1 MTRVLAVIT
10 LVVVLAG
17 AAYVVGCAKKQQPPE
32 GPMTGP
38 VEPLPVEP
46 SGIEPAAGEYTY
58 VCPHHPD
65 QTAEEPGKCP
75 TCGAYMKADTD
86 EEVEYYCPD
95 HPEVVQD
102 EPGEHEGTPLV
113 GRPKAAPVEEASS
126 AEAKPETGEGT
137 SEEGSS
143 TEEEPAGE
151 APSEI

>member
-1 MTRVLAVIT
+1 MTRVLAVT
-10 LVVVLAG
+10 MLMVVLA
-17 AAYVVGCAKKQQPPE
+17 ATAYVVGCARKPAPPE

-46 SGIEPAAGEYTY
+46 SGAELAAGEYTY
-58 VCPHHPD
+58 VCPEHPD

-75 TCGAYMKADTD
+75 TCGAYMKADTE

-95 HPEVVQD
+95 HPEIVQD

-113 GRPKAAPVEEASS
+113 ARPKAAPVEGEPS
-126 AEAKPETGEGT
+126 AEGKPETDEGT
-137 SEEGSS
+137 AEESGS
-143 TEEEPAGE
+143 TEE